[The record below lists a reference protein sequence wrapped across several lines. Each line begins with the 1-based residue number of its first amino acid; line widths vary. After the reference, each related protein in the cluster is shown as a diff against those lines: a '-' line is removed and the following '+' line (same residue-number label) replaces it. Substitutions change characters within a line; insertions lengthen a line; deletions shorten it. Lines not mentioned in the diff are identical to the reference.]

1 MGAPRKA
8 PLKQAAA
15 RDSVEQAKAYKAEAD
30 SLGEIHMAVA
40 RNKAKANLARGQ
52 NARVAQQGLSKL
64 QNFNPFSKLAKILG
78 GK

>member
-8 PLKQAAA
+8 PLKQAAD
-15 RDSVEQAKAYKAEAD
+15 RDSVAQAAAYKAEAD
-30 SLGEIHMAVA
+30 SLGKIHMAVA

-52 NARVAQQGLSKL
+52 AARERQQGSKL
-64 QNFNPFSKLAKILG
+64 ERFSPFAALAKVFG